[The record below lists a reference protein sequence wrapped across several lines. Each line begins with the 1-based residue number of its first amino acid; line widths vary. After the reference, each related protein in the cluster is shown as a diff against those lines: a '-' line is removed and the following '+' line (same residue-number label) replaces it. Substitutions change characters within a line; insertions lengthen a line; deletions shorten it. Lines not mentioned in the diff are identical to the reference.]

1 MVCGCKNFLTLHLL
15 YINFLKIVFIM
26 DKILYVNIKTV
37 RVYNLYFKTAK
48 VLLRFLGYYWMDI

>member
-1 MVCGCKNFLTLHLL
+1 
-15 YINFLKIVFIM
+15 M